1 VYPVFVYGTL
11 HPEHASYNEWLVEE
25 ELGITEWHKVTT
37 KGTRLPAGY
46 PWDLVWFGDSEDEIE
61 GACLVLKD
69 ESQLRALDRYEHFNA
84 DRPDRSMFLRKQIAV
99 AMQGD
104 DMVQAWGYEWN
115 RPKDEEIKRLE
126 RYAEHGISYV

>member
-11 HPEHASYNEWLVEE
+11 HPENASYNDWLVEE
-25 ELGITEWHKVTT
+25 ELGITEWYKATT

-69 ESQLRALDRYEHFNA
+69 ESQLRALDRYEHFN
-84 DRPDRSMFLRKQIAV
+84 PDSEYSMFVRKQIEVTSPAGIV
-99 AMQGD
+99 
-104 DMVQAWGYEWN
+104 VQAWGYEWN